1 MEANN
6 RIRELEGEERRE
18 IIRILT
24 DFSIIIRPQVPAIL
38 QSYEFWQK
46 LISSVPKPIFHSD
59 ERHQTIIGRQTDF
72 GLDHGHTPTIATL
85 AGQA

>member
-1 MEANN
+1 M
-6 RIRELEGEERRE
+6 EGEERRE

-38 QSYEFWQK
+38 QSYEFLAEIDFIRAKAHFSIQTNAT
-46 LISSVPKPIFHSD
+46 KPSLEDKQI
-59 ERHQTIIGRQTDF
+59 F
-72 GLDHGHTPTIATL
+72 GLDHGHTPTITTL